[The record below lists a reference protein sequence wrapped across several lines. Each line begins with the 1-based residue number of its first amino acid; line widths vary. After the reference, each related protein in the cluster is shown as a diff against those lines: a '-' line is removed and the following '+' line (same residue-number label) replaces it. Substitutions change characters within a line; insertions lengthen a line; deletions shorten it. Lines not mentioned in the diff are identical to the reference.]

1 MLRGVIDRR
10 PPRYRR
16 ARFTAPDLA
25 RRVPP
30 GDALVGKARSRTAR
44 HSAMPA
50 VPSSG
55 KPGTAGL

>member
-1 MLRGVIDRR
+1 M
-10 PPRYRR
+10 
-16 ARFTAPDLA
+16 FTASDLA
-25 RRVPP
+25 RRAPP
-30 GDALVGKARSRTAR
+30 GDAPVGKARSRMAW